1 MLVHRKFTNTR
12 LAFCQK
18 NVRCMVRGR
27 LGAAE
32 SKILPRCQ
40 ISHFAHSVPSE
51 SCWGVPS
58 PNPAIR
64 NLTAAATSP
73 SDRALQAPSPRKV
86 LKTARTA
93 TSSRS
98 QHRKVFLIG
107 ILNKRQIFVRCKVKK
122 KNIGTKP
129 GADSLS
135 KEERFSDFFLRQYQV
150 FEKKC
155 PL

>member
-1 MLVHRKFTNTR
+1 MQNRHFPILLNVLLTKETERGSMRKS
-12 LAFCQK
+12 Q
-18 NVRCMVRGR
+18 
-27 LGAAE
+27 
-32 SKILPRCQ
+32 SKILPRCHN
-40 ISHFAHSVPSE
+40 SLSAHSVPSE

-64 NLTAAATSP
+64 SLTAAATSP

-98 QHRKVFLIG
+98 QHRKVFLTG